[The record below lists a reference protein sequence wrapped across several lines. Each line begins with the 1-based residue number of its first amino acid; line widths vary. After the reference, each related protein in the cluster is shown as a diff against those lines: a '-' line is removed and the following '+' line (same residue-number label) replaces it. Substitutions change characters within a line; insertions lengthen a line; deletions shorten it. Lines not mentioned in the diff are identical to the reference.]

1 MPELKKE
8 DRYRL
13 SGNDLRG
20 LLWRTAEAITALRKE
35 SISREELKLRC
46 GEDEL
51 ETIVEEATAD
61 RVFSRLI
68 ISFFF
73 KESAGEGCEFLHK
86 SFREY
91 LFAEGVIE

>member
-20 LLWRTAEAITALRKE
+20 LLWRTAEAITALGKE

-73 KESAGEGCEFLHK
+73 ISYVHWSGHRYIDG
-86 SFREY
+86 
-91 LFAEGVIE
+91 